1 LHSEMS
7 DQETDEV
14 MLAMAR
20 ALHKELKRRTRRKWA
35 DGYEERRGELAMA
48 LAELSPSPLTLLA
61 LREACGFEEK
71 EKWEVAVGIIV
82 DAAEWLAA
90 EDGKEEGEVDVEWK
104 AFLEKSELRQG
115 EEVKKGVAKN
125 IQGQTDM
132 GDGGGGGRALL
143 RGERVS
149 VEVPKMTGEEG
160 TGADWQE
167 SVSRYRQ
174 VLQMA
179 PEVLAMQLEQQGFEK
194 DEDRRLFVQA
204 LRKRRKESKEQLTQA
219 DVDELVQEVAQ
230 RVDRFY
236 KRALRKEW
244 ASFKQR
250 QDEQVQAFLVRW
262 RDRVSRME
270 QHGLSVMVGEGE
282 EEQVDT
288 FRQRLHSRYLALTIN
303 FTPSGAPTVQKLVD
317 HLVECERL
325 GAVSAAGHK
334 KVFVVEG
341 QTKRQRGGPRVQ
353 ARAEAERLDAKAE
366 AEGRVAAGEGD
377 ESGEEVE
384 QGMDEAE
391 EAEEE
396 AKDVA
401 EVKQARREAAERA
414 EEPALAVHEREDGAN
429 YPRFYVGD
437 YVLRHVPRRGRRKDE
452 MVWAGPMLV
461 TRVWGTANYEV
472 RGATRRKMK
481 VHINDLKRVQ
491 LPERSGDWRLAEA
504 VWDAVFAYDPDT
516 DRGWGVDKS
525 KLVHIKEG
533 GLSLDAAMRE
543 SWTDKEVW
551 LRGLH
556 WKKAEV
562 LAIRE
567 KLNRERPT
575 ALTWLVAELSCE
587 GWFRQMD
594 SKEYPALW
602 ERVYD
607 EGVKISADGEQIIE
621 GVKAVPPGERLCDA
635 QGAPMGRLAVD
646 LWCCR
651 MQPRKRK

>member
-48 LAELSPSPLTLLA
+48 RAELSPSPLTLLA

-71 EKWEVAVGIIV
+71 EKWEVAVDIIV

-90 EDGKEEGEVDVEWK
+90 DDGKEEGEVDVEWK

-282 EEQVDT
+282 VEQVDT
-288 FRQRLHSRYLALTIN
+288 FRQRLHSRYLDNTEQ
-303 FTPSGAPTVQKLVD
+303 V
-317 HLVECERL
+317 
-325 GAVSAAGHK
+325 
-334 KVFVVEG
+334 
-341 QTKRQRGGPRVQ
+341 KRKFWQGWDGYEVQ